1 HVYTGSF
8 KSKII
13 LFCVSSLPG
22 TSFSQIRANR
32 KLNPQSIPPH
42 INTLLVLQNKAK
54 ISSKLRSCSHVTEI
68 PISNAMTTQSFVVYF
83 NSNLRNFLL
92 FSSVLEGAS
101 GGISFRNSSAT
112 SPSSSILR
120 RLAYHLNP

>member
-1 HVYTGSF
+1 M
-8 KSKII
+8 

-22 TSFSQIRANR
+22 TSYSQIRANR

-68 PISNAMTTQSFVVYF
+68 PISNAMSTQSKSSNPLQFALIFHTIF
-83 NSNLRNFLL
+83 N
-92 FSSVLEGAS
+92 FSCS
-101 GGISFRNSSAT
+101 
-112 SPSSSILR
+112 
-120 RLAYHLNP
+120 